1 MVDVFVSVAVL
12 VQVEVAFPF
21 ICYDQGSL
29 MDMLDDRPHQCV
41 VVPLVILV
49 FHHEQ
54 LSVTSLKYPLSDDSF
69 SAVVFPFPK
78 FTLVHLHYFSDSP
91 NLEVLLVIQDI
102 FRHAL
107 SDRFEYPSSRLDV
120 NRRSHCCL
128 QDAVVRRVEPE
139 KV

>member
-1 MVDVFVSVAVL
+1 
-12 VQVEVAFPF
+12 
-21 ICYDQGSL
+21 

-41 VVPLVILV
+41 VVPLVIFA

-54 LSVTSLKYPLSDDSF
+54 LSVTSLNSSEYPLSDDSF
-69 SAVVFPFPK
+69 SAIVFPFPK

-120 NRRSHCCL
+120 NRRGHCCL
-128 QDAVVRRVEPE
+128 RDAAMRRLEPE